1 METARLA
8 DECGLAKGTLT
19 GMLHTLERRD
29 LVRRERVA
37 ADRRRVLVDLT
48 PAGAA
53 LIDDVLPSFNRFEG
67 AMTDGLS
74 SADKRELARLLRIV
88 IHRATD

>member
-19 GMLHTLERRD
+19 GMLQTLERRG
-29 LVRRERVA
+29 LVQRERIA

-48 PAGAA
+48 PGGRE
-53 LIDDVLPSFNRFEG
+53 LIDDVLPTFNRFEG
-67 AMTDGLS
+67 AMSDGL
-74 SADKRELARLLRIV
+74 AAIEKRELARLLRIV
-88 IHRATD
+88 IHRAAD